1 MDLTAAYP
9 RGLKKA
15 AAAAAARPSVKSRVD
30 AIIGSMPQS
39 TDDEDNFTSRYR
51 APAPVAIEQAPVGWG
66 NDNLQDRLERSI
78 AELQRRTVSP
88 VGTND
93 IILYTITGLIGLFA
107 IDSFVSLGRKMG
119 RHGPS
124 RRR

>member
-15 AAAAAARPSVKSRVD
+15 AAAARTAPSVKSRVD
-30 AIIGSMPQS
+30 AIMGSMPQS
-39 TDDEDNFTSRYR
+39 NDDEDNFTARYR
-51 APAPVAIEQAPVGWG
+51 APAPAVEAFSAPTGWG

-78 AELQRRTVSP
+78 AELQRRSTSP

-107 IDSFVSLGRKMG
+107 IDSFVNLGRKLG
-119 RHGPS
+119 RHSS